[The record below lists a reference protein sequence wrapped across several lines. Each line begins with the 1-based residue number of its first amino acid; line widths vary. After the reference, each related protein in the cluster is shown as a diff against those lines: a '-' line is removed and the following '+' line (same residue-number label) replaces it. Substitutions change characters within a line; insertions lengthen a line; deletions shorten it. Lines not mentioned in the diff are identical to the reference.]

1 MADVDDPDYRPP
13 FPTRIPTPQQLQ
25 EAVEC
30 GINECMPEVMSEME
44 LVIIQHMNEIKDM
57 LPSEDKKSEPSF
69 KSGVWIGISIGGALF
84 VGLLVG
90 LFVGTLV

>member
-1 MADVDDPDYRPP
+1 MSHSDDHNSRPG
-13 FPTRIPTPQQLQ
+13 FPTRIPTPQQMK

-44 LVIIQHMNEIKDM
+44 QVIIQHMNEIKDM
-57 LPSEDKKSEPSF
+57 IPSEDKKPEPSF
-69 KSGVWIGISIGGALF
+69 KSGIWVGLSIGSALF